1 MRRSGHGSIFSFF
14 TRLDDLIM
22 LYYITTLQRVA
33 SSQYYYILLS
43 IYTSQNICVDYI
55 YTSYQYYL
63 HRYIVMNSIYIYIY
77 IYILHVIT
85 NKQYTHYIQSTHN
98 IIYYAYSTVT
108 LEYVWI
114 LKLYFRVGY
123 YSSIFVLYYA
133 CIVQIG
139 GWAGTEETQ
148 RRAQQVLSFEGI
160 YSLVYLLACV
170 LPSSMHSMHTVARV
184 VRSYYQS
191 RSRSM
196 HTLVVVC
203 IQYSSGSTLCN
214 STTSQQSSSS
224 MHISTMHTT
233 LEYRMHII
241 HTT

>member
-1 MRRSGHGSIFSFF
+1 MH
-14 TRLDDLIM
+14 TVLL
-22 LYYITTLQRVA
+22 LQ
-33 SSQYYYILLS
+33 
-43 IYTSQNICVDYI
+43 
-55 YTSYQYYL
+55 
-63 HRYIVMNSIYIYIY
+63 
-77 IYILHVIT
+77 
-85 NKQYTHYIQSTHN
+85 
-98 IIYYAYSTVT
+98 

-139 GWAGTEETQ
+139 GWAGTEGTQ

-196 HTLVVVC
+196 HTLASSTVC
-203 IQYSSGSTLCN
+203 IQYSRVVVLYAIVLYARSRVQQYAYQYYAYYYAYCTSVCMYVRMHNCTLL
-214 STTSQQSSSS
+214 SYP
-224 MHISTMHTT
+224 HTT
-233 LEYRMHII
+233 RNPLFFII
-241 HTT
+241 FSRRAEAGSGEPPRIPSRLRVIVPFSLRPAPQFPSPPHQNLQQ